1 MTISS
6 LRAIINS
13 NGRRELFKERKKE
26 GVSRLQGRMRKRE
39 LLKTLRRKMA
49 TGYQPF
55 PPVVI

>member
-13 NGRRELFKERKKE
+13 NGRRELFKGRKKE
-26 GVSRLQGRMRKRE
+26 GVSRLRDRMRKRE